1 MTSGIDRP
9 CRPLSFAHHPPPPG
23 KRPAMK
29 SFVVLFFIAA
39 ALHFFAHVPMLV
51 AAVGAVLL
59 WIVWKLKYVIL
70 AFLGLEM
77 MFGGDND
84 N

>member
-1 MTSGIDRP
+1 
-9 CRPLSFAHHPPPPG
+9 
-23 KRPAMK
+23 MK

-39 ALHFFAHVPMLV
+39 ALHFFGHVPMLV

-59 WIVWKLKYVIL
+59 WIVWKLKYIL
-70 AFLGLEM
+70 LALVGLEM
-77 MFGGDND
+77 MFGGGDND